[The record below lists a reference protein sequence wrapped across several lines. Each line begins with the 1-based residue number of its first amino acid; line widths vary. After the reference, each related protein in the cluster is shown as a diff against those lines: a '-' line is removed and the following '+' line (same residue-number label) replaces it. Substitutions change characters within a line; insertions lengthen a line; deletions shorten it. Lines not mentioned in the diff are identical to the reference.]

1 MFTNAISVT
10 VIQTVVTVV
19 FQQVLPAFLL
29 LQVPLGN
36 RIIVAQPG
44 HFANEKGIYE
54 AAYFPEASYS
64 RRADLLSSS
73 PYY

>member
-1 MFTNAISVT
+1 MLLVSQLFKLWL
-10 VIQTVVTVV
+10 TVV

-44 HFANEKGIYE
+44 HFPNEKGIYE
-54 AAYFPEASYS
+54 AAYFPQASYS
-64 RRADLLSSS
+64 RRVDLLSSS